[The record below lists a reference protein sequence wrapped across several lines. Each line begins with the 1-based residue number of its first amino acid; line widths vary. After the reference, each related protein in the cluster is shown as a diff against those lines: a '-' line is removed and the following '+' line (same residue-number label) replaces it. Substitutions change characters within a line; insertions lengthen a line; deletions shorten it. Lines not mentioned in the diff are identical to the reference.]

1 MSARIELDLTD
12 QPDTLRMLR
21 DMARAQLVAQG
32 VDEVSLEHIDELTD
46 DLEIEQ
52 LASAIGFTVI
62 NSIIL
67 DAITSAI
74 NEESK

>member
-21 DMARAQLVAQG
+21 DMVRAQLAAQG

>member
-1 MSARIELDLTD
+1 MSERIELDLTD

-21 DMARAQLVAQG
+21 ETARAMLVVSG
-32 VDEVSLEHIDELTD
+32 VDEVSLEHIDELAD